1 MTASCGPGWGKNL
14 YRLVRILIKKPC
26 NGYYLRWWYNG
37 WHYWFFLPGTLTFD
51 TEGEKYVT
59 LGTQKVAMGSGQV
72 DEGQIAAIRTI
83 MNSREVYIWTD
94 SGWGNVRIEPGS
106 LIVYDNKV
114 SGYEMEFVAVLG
126 SKSVSKTDGFTP
138 IITIPPVIPIPP
150 SFCQVVI
157 GTQIWMCKNYDSDF
171 PGSKVYNDDEANRAI
186 WGGLY
191 TWAQVTTPGFCPA
204 GWHVP
209 TLAEWQTAIAFIEA
223 ISGAGTAGGELK
235 EVGLTHW
242 NAPNT
247 GATDTYT
254 FKFLASGQLASGIY
268 VNMYVN
274 GKLWTAT
281 ESGFTAEAIRA
292 SYNSAALLTESL
304 SKLADYV
311 AVRLIKDTPFT
322 GFSDWFLPSIDEMS
336 EMYDV
341 LWDDPSPI
349 GGFTIDDYHSS
360 TEFSAT
366 QNKTISFTMGGAI
379 FNDDKDIDYSVRA
392 CRAFTSITVYA
403 LRDIG
408 PAGGFIFWK
417 SGNDYLEA
425 APYDQTILGTGQ
437 KIWSNIDAVAIGTTG
452 SAIGTGQANTLAIIG
467 QFGHIDSAA
476 KLCNDLDL

>member
-1 MTASCGPGWGKNL
+1 MSASCGPGWGKNL

-37 WHYWFFLPGTLTFD
+37 WHYWFFLPGTLSFE

-59 LGTQKVAMGSGQV
+59 LGTQKIAMGSGQV

-94 SGWGNVRIEPGS
+94 SGWGNVKIEPGS

-138 IITIPPVIPIPP
+138 IINIPTVIVVPP
-150 SFCQVVI
+150 TFCEVII

-191 TWAQVTTPGFCPA
+191 TWAQVTTPGFCPS

-209 TLAEWQTAIAFIEA
+209 TLAEWQTAESFIEA

-235 EVGLTHW
+235 EIGLTHW
-242 NAPNT
+242 DAPNT
-247 GATDTYT
+247 GAIDTYT

-281 ESGFTAEAIRA
+281 EFSAFEGNAIRA
-292 SYNSAALLTESL
+292 SYNSAALLTEAL
-304 SKLADYV
+304 SKSADYV
-311 AVRLIKDTPFT
+311 AVRLLKDTPYVP
-322 GFSDWFLPSIDEMS
+322 FSDWYMPSKDELN
-336 EMYDV
+336 EMHV
-341 LWDDPSPI
+341 ALHLFGV
-349 GGFTIDDYHSS
+349 GGFSVLSYWSS
-360 TEFSAT
+360 SEVSAT
-366 QNKTISFTMGGAI
+366 NSWAQLFGLGIAYSGLKTLTLRTRAI
-379 FNDDKDIDYSVRA
+379 
-392 CRAFTSITVYA
+392 RAFTSTSSYS
-403 LRDIG
+403 LRG
-408 PAGGFIFWK
+408 AGQAGGLVFYK
-417 SGNDYLEA
+417 NGNDYLEA
-425 APYDQTILGTGQ
+425 ASYDILLPSAQ
-437 KIWSNIDAVAIGTTG
+437 EIWSNITGAAVVGTGT
-452 SAIGTGQANTLAIIG
+452 AIGTGNANSLLIIA
-467 QFGHIDSAA
+467 QVGHIDSCANRC
-476 KLCNDLDL
+476 LNLVV